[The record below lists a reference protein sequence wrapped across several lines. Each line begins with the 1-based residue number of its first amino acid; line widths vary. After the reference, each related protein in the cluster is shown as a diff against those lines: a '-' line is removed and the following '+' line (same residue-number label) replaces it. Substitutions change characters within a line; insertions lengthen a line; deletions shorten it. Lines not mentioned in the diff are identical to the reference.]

1 MFVFRDLEL
10 TAAALLC
17 GQVSVDVSA
26 GGGRVDCEQWVSYFA
41 LQRYITARE
50 TQARERRIR

>member
-1 MFVFRDLEL
+1 MQSGIEPFDAICEFTAFRKMFVFRDLEL

-26 GGGRVDCEQWVSYFA
+26 GGGRVDCEQ
-41 LQRYITARE
+41 
-50 TQARERRIR
+50 